1 MNLQKIIATTALA
14 LAGVVFHEFKGK
26 DGREYIKKGKA
37 SSGRKGKT
45 LWYNGWFK

>member
-1 MNLQKIIATTALA
+1 MSIQKIIVTTALT

-26 DGREYIKKGKA
+26 DGREYVKKGPN

-45 LWYNGWFK
+45 LWYNKWFK

>member
-1 MNLQKIIATTALA
+1 MKIQKLIVIKALT
-14 LAGVVFHEFKGK
+14 LAGVIFHEFTGK
-26 DGREYIKKGKA
+26 NGRVYIKKGGN